1 MDGLTQI
8 LNPLSW
14 LQSAPLSV
22 LLGEADAVLP
32 VVLRSNEEEFVKPSR
47 ARLAPFAMLFAAA
60 ALMASGCGD
69 DEESPPASAAEEPA
83 TETATDGEPGPAED
97 TDITVAIPFPDVTMY
112 SMYVVATDLGYYEEE
127 GLKVKVINADDVNA
141 AVSSGSA
148 DIGVQGAGGAIEAI
162 RKGLN
167 VDLIAGRGCR
177 QTFSFATQPDVKT
190 VADLDGKDITLAGTA
205 GDPAEVARKEVLK
218 EEGWDLDSVDAKVV
232 YPGPDSA
239 TWRQFFLADRIAL
252 MPFYG
257 DDRPALD
264 EYGANIIVQAIRNV
278 PNDVHTANSKWL
290 DENPNSAVRFLRA
303 TMKGVDFI
311 VAPGVGEVPE
321 NKDKV
326 LEIYQK
332 NDFDTKDLEANTGPY
347 GLDGQV
353 RCENLYYDEDAW
365 NQSIESD
372 GLEPL
377 DFAADLTAL
386 EQAQKLLDRDNSP
399 PSDIEFP

>member
-1 MDGLTQI
+1 L
-8 LNPLSW
+8 
-14 LQSAPLSV
+14 
-22 LLGEADAVLP
+22 
-32 VVLRSNEEEFVKPSR
+32 VKPSR
-47 ARLAPFAMLFAAA
+47 ARLTPFAVLFAAT
-60 ALMASGCGD
+60 ALLAGGCGD

-83 TETATDGEPGPAED
+83 AETAGGEPGPAED

-141 AVSSGSA
+141 AVASGSA

-162 RKGLN
+162 RKGLD
-167 VDLIAGRGCR
+167 VDIIAGRGCR
-177 QTFSFATQPDVKT
+177 QTFSFATQPDIKT

-205 GDPAEVARKEVLK
+205 GDPAEGARKQILK
-218 EEGWDLDSVDAKVV
+218 EEGWDLDTVDAKVV

-252 MPFYG
+252 MPFFG

-264 EYGANIIVQAIRNV
+264 KYGANIIVEAIRNW

-290 DENPNSAVRFLRA
+290 EENPNTAVRFLRA
-303 TMKGVDFI
+303 TMKGIDFI

-326 LEIYQK
+326 LEIYRK
-332 NDFDTKDLEANTGPY
+332 NDFDTEDLEANTGPW
-347 GLDGQV
+347 GLDAQV
-353 RCENLYYDEDAW
+353 RCENLYYDEAAW

-377 DFAADLTAL
+377 DFDVDLAYL
-386 EQAQKLLDRDNSP
+386 EQAQTLTDRDNSP
-399 PSDIEFP
+399 PEEIEFP